1 MSTGKKILSILE
13 QQCRKIEVSC
23 VDNAVL
29 IAEYQ
34 PLVPT
39 LKRTITKDHFQE
51 YVFKEPPHQTTDQ
64 EGVVIR

>member
-39 LKRTITKDHFQE
+39 LKKQLPKTISKNMCLKNPLIKPQI
-51 YVFKEPPHQTTDQ
+51 KR
-64 EGVVIR
+64 GW